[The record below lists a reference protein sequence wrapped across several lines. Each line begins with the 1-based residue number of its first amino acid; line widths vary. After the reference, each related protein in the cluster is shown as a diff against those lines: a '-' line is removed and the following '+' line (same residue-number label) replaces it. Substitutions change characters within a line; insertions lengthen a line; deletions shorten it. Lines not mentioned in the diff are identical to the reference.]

1 VPFLHAPAR
10 HWSFYLGQQGL
21 GTGIMPRRSR
31 AREIV
36 LQVLYRFD
44 LNPDRDPQTD
54 EAFVRS
60 RLHNNEEL
68 VAFAMTLLQGV
79 MRNRSELDDLLTER
93 ADNWSLERMAVT
105 DRNVMRI
112 GAYEILYSE
121 TPGRVAINEAVDLA
135 RRFGS
140 GQSSQFVNGVL
151 DRFLQETN
159 ES

>member
-1 VPFLHAPAR
+1 MA
-10 HWSFYLGQQGL
+10 
-21 GTGIMPRRSR
+21 RRSR

-44 LNPDRDPQTD
+44 LNPERDPRTD
-54 EAFVRS
+54 ETFVRG
-60 RLHNNEEL
+60 RLRNNPEL
-68 VAFAMTLLQGV
+68 VAFAMSLLQGV
-79 MRNRSELDDLLTER
+79 MRNRGELDALLTER

-105 DRNVMRI
+105 DRNVLRM

-140 GQSSQFVNGVL
+140 AQSSQFVNGVL
-151 DRFLQETN
+151 DRFLPERN